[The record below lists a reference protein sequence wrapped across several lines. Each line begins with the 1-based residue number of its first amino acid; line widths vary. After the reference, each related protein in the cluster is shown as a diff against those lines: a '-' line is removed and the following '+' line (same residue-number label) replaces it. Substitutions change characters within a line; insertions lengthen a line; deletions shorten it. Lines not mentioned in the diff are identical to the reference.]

1 MGAASMIVFPEPVG
15 RSLLKLVEV
24 TDAELSKFL
33 SNCLS
38 LKSDYVIRN
47 RALRKL
53 AANALTIESL
63 EHGFAFE
70 DIGTGFSRTN
80 LRRFLLEC
88 LDVASSANNLDTHL
102 SAIKRSLENGQK
114 PRLERALGKAQEV
127 VLSSFTSAA
136 DKKSPTQYLLID
148 RDLKALQTSAHIPE
162 KDGEEE
168 TDRLGELEGLVK
180 VRQLLSCLR
189 NYLQTRSEVFAKTKP
204 SRPPL
209 MVNLSTP
216 IDERVAATAV
226 LRVFTA
232 VGVGIAFLVCQC
244 LASW

>member
-70 DIGTGFSRTN
+70 DIGTGFSRTTFGAFFWSVWTLPVQPTIWIPTC
-80 LRRFLLEC
+80 LRSNAPSRTVKNR
-88 LDVASSANNLDTHL
+88 DSSVPWAKP
-102 SAIKRSLENGQK
+102 KRSSYPHLHL
-114 PRLERALGKAQEV
+114 PPTRKAP
-127 VLSSFTSAA
+127 LS
-136 DKKSPTQYLLID
+136 I
-148 RDLKALQTSAHIPE
+148 
-162 KDGEEE
+162 
-168 TDRLGELEGLVK
+168 
-180 VRQLLSCLR
+180 C
-189 NYLQTRSEVFAKTKP
+189 
-204 SRPPL
+204 
-209 MVNLSTP
+209 
-216 IDERVAATAV
+216 
-226 LRVFTA
+226 
-232 VGVGIAFLVCQC
+232 
-244 LASW
+244 